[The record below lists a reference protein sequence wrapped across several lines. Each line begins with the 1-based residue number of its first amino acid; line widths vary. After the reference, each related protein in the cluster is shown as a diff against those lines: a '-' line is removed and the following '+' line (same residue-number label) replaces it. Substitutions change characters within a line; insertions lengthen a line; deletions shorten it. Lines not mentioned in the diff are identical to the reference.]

1 MDRDT
6 AAQVVRFAEGLGL
19 DLSWCAYTARDWLVK
34 EKADP
39 RVIRE
44 ENIVRAQSRAGR
56 VEELAPDE
64 AVYKVMCICAPECTD
79 AAEAAL
85 RAAFP
90 QCSVVRS
97 SPILIEV
104 TRRGVNKGQA
114 VRRLCEALGVAPED
128 AAAFGDN
135 FNDVQMLEAVGMPY
149 LMGNAP
155 EALKEC
161 FRNHAPDNDHDGI
174 AWALEEMGV

>member
-1 MDRDT
+1 M
-6 AAQVVRFAEGLGL
+6 
-19 DLSWCAYTARDWLVK
+19 
-34 EKADP
+34 
-39 RVIRE
+39 IRK
-44 ENIVRAQSRAGR
+44 ENIVRAQSRVGR

-79 AAEAAL
+79 AVEAAL

-114 VRRLCEALGVAPED
+114 VRRLCEALGVASED

-135 FNDVQMLEAVGMPY
+135 FNDVQMLEAVGTPY

-155 EALKEC
+155 ETLKER